1 MSFAL
6 LKEEIQ
12 RGQRGDNIG
21 LSMGFNR
28 LEKYIS
34 IRRKIMT
41 LLIGS
46 PGSGKSSYL
55 HSAYILNPFDDYIS
69 GGRKNKFKVILFSM
83 ERSKIYILA
92 KWMSRKIFLEQ
103 GILIHIGRMLGWK
116 GFTPLTLDELNLIDM
131 YEDYFNELFSVVD
144 IIEGAQNP
152 TGIYKYVK
160 DYAEQNGTFEKTD
173 EYHSV
178 YIPNDPKEIVI
189 VAEDHLGITTLE
201 KGQSTK
207 KEAIDK
213 LSSYNQYFRDKLG
226 YCPVA
231 VSQFNRNLSN
241 PIFKKLDSFEP
252 TADDAKESGRPGEDS
267 DIILSLFDP
276 VKYHTNDLSYG
287 DVTKFIDSSTGAKYF
302 RSIKLLKSNYSEDD
316 IRIGCAFHGALG
328 IYAELPRANDMEGF
342 DFTALFNGTY
352 FLK

>member
-34 IRRKIMT
+34 IRRRMMT
-41 LLIGS
+41 LLFGAS
-46 PGSGKSSYL
+46 GSGKSAYL
-55 HSAYILNPFDDYIS
+55 HSAYILNPFDDYVT

-83 ERSKIYILA
+83 ERSKVYILA

-103 GILIHIGRMLGWK
+103 GILIPIGRMLGWK
-116 GFTPLTLDELNLIDM
+116 GFEKLSMDEMNLIDM
-131 YEDYFNELFSVVD
+131 YEDYFGELLSVVD

-152 TGIYKYVK
+152 TGIFKYVK
-160 DYAEQNGTFEKTD
+160 RYAEENGTFEKID
-173 EYHSV
+173 DYHKV
-178 YIPNDPKEIVI
+178 YIPDDPKEIVI
-189 VAEDHLGITTLE
+189 VAEDHLGITKTE
-201 KGQSTK
+201 ANQSTK

-213 LSSYNQYFRDKLG
+213 LSEYNQVFRDVFG

-231 VSQFNRNLSN
+231 VSQLNRNLSN
-241 PIFKKLDSFEP
+241 PIYRKMDSFEP
-252 TADDAKESGRPGEDS
+252 TADEVKESGRPGEDS
-267 DIILSLFDP
+267 DIIISLFDP
-276 VKYHTNDLSYG
+276 IKYHTNDMSYG
-287 DVTKFIDSSTGAKYF
+287 DVSKFIDTTNGKKYF
-302 RSIKLLKSNYSEDD
+302 RSIKLLKSTYGEDD
-316 IRIGCAFHGALG
+316 IRAGMAFHGATG
-328 IYAELPRANDMEGF
+328 VFAELPKPSDMKDF
-342 DFTALFNGTY
+342 DFDSLFNGSY